1 MLKTPQKPLFSRIVL
16 LGALFLATSCSDGN
30 VLGPANSLELV
41 NEVGTFAWQVTALDK
56 VSQTLTYSWTNNGT
70 VANVNKSS
78 SLGSGSATLRVTDG
92 AGTEVHSSSLSQNG
106 TSQTSAGTSGTWT
119 VTVVMDGAT
128 GALNFRLETP

>member
-1 MLKTPQKPLFSRIVL
+1 MDS
-16 LGALFLATSCSDGN
+16 
-30 VLGPANSLELV
+30 ELV

-78 SLGSGSATLRVTDG
+78 SLSSGSATLRVTDG
-92 AGTEVHSSSLSQNG
+92 AGTEVHSGSLSQNG
-106 TSQTSAGTSGTWT
+106 TSQTSAGTAGTWT